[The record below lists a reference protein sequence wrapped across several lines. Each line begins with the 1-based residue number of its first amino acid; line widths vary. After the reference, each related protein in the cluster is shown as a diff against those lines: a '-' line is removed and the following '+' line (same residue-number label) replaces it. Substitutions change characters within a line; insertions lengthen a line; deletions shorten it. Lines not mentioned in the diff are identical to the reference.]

1 MSAMDETCGQFDSLI
16 ARAGQLSTA
25 DAARLEAHLAGCESC
40 RELARLLQPVDAAI
54 AFADTN
60 ASEPLADTHG
70 DATAAR
76 QDHDLPEATTD
87 RYRITGEV
95 GRGGI
100 GRVLRARDRV
110 LDRSVALKELFA
122 ASDKARE
129 RFLREALITARLQHP
144 SIVPVYD
151 AGHREGRFAFYA
163 MKLVAGRPLDEA
175 IAEASTLAQRLA
187 LLPIVLAIADAMAYA
202 HSERII
208 HRDLKP
214 ANVLVGRYGET
225 VVIDW
230 GLAKDLAVDDVEAL
244 DAGPYRAAGLDQ
256 TAAGS
261 LLGTPAYMAPEQAAG
276 EPVDERADV
285 YALGAILYHTI
296 CGTAPHEGT
305 TLEEMVHGVV
315 SGAVR
320 PLTEREPE
328 VPRDLAAIVSKAMA
342 REPSGRYV
350 TAQGLAD
357 ELRRYL
363 TGQLVA
369 SHTYRTGELLRR
381 WVKRHRA
388 AVTVAL
394 AALLVV
400 GVVGI
405 ASVMRIVRARQQ
417 ADEAAALATQ
427 ERSNAER
434 ERNSAAEILAEMLA
448 EQGRAELL
456 AGRPGRAAVYLS
468 EAQARSRDPGVALRT
483 LLADAMRSVD
493 SERLSLAGH
502 TGELELAAFSRD
514 GTLIVTAG
522 AGRTATVWDSAAGT
536 VVATLGGHERG
547 ITSASF
553 SPDHSRIVTASRDG
567 TARLWDART
576 GVVLS
581 TLDHP
586 DEVWSAAFGP
596 DGARVVTTGGDG
608 VVRLW
613 DARTAQLLVSLEGH
627 RGDVYS
633 AAFSADG
640 ARVVTAGDDHT
651 AKVWDARTGRLLVS
665 LEGHAAD
672 VHLAA
677 FSPDGSHIV
686 TASGDGTARLWD
698 SRTGKVAASLDGPP
712 TGPVLLAAYSPDG
725 TRVVTAND
733 DHTAR
738 LWDARTGALLT
749 SLEGHTAEVHSAAF
763 SPDGARVVT
772 ASYDHTAK
780 LWDVPTGRLLAS
792 FEGHRDVVRSA
803 VFGPDG
809 AQVLTASRD
818 GTAKLWD
825 ARPSQLR
832 VSLDDRIASA
842 RFSRDGG
849 RVATTAEHDHTVEL
863 RDARSGKLLVTLAGH
878 AGEISSVD
886 FDAAGTRVVTASADR
901 TARVWD
907 AATGKLLVSLA
918 HAGKVRAAR
927 FSPDGARVVT
937 MGADPGVRIWNANSG
952 ELLARLDGTELPH
965 PLPVPDDVSSA
976 AFSKDGTRVVTAS
989 ADGTARIWR
998 TDNGK
1003 LVAQLDGHLGPVATA
1018 VVSNDGRRV
1027 VTASLDHTAKVW
1039 DAGTGKLLVSLDGH
1053 TEFVYQARFSPD
1065 GTRVVTASSDRTAK
1079 LWDAQTGKL
1088 QVSLDGH
1095 TGEVLAAM
1103 FSLDGARV
1111 VTASADHAAKLWDT
1125 RTGKLLATFD
1135 GGTDDLLDVAFTP
1148 DGTSILTANRDGA
1161 IWFCDV
1167 HLEARTPD
1175 AIQRVV
1181 SARDPWTFSSGG
1193 VVPVP
1198 PESKSGSWIDDQL
1211 DVTPDQESAAADA
1224 ATPSDDYT
1232 TKVVALLRQQVDLFK
1247 ETDCDKLAAAIRSFA
1262 RANKA
1267 QIAELE
1273 AWRKTHHVD
1282 EAAHQKAMAPV
1293 MKDIPSTLAV
1303 VERCNDNKAFA
1314 AAFAALGASFHK

>member
-1 MSAMDETCGQFDSLI
+1 MDEGCGQFDSLI

-25 DAARLEAHLAGCESC
+25 DAARLAAHLAGCEAC
-40 RELARLLQPVDAAI
+40 RGLARLLEPVDSAI

-60 ASEPLADTHG
+60 ASEPLAGTDG
-70 DATAAR
+70 EIDAAPRDRDLGEATA
-76 QDHDLPEATTD
+76 D

-100 GRVLRARDRV
+100 GRVLQARDRV
-110 LDRSVALKELFA
+110 LERSVALKELFA
-122 ASDKARE
+122 AGDETRR

-151 AGHREGRFAFYA
+151 AGHRDGRLAFYA

-175 IAEASTLAQRLA
+175 IAVASTLAQRLA
-187 LLPIVLAIADAMAYA
+187 LLPSVLAIADAMAYA

-214 ANVLVGRYGET
+214 SNVLIGRYGET

-230 GLAKDLAVDDVEAL
+230 GLAKDLAVDDA
-244 DAGPYRAAGLDQ
+244 DAPDTGPYRAVGLDQ

-261 LLGTPAYMAPEQAAG
+261 MLGTPAYMAPEQAAG
-276 EPVDERADV
+276 KPVDERADV

-305 TLEEMVHGVV
+305 TLDEMVRHVV

-328 VPRDLAAIVSKAMA
+328 VPRDLAAIVNKAMA
-342 REPSGRYV
+342 LEPSGRYA
-350 TAQGLAD
+350 TAQGLTD
-357 ELRRYL
+357 DLRRYL

-405 ASVMRIVRARQQ
+405 ASVIRIVRAREQ
-417 ADEAAALATQ
+417 ADEAAAVAIA

-434 ERNSAAEILAEMLA
+434 QRNSAAEMLAEMLA

-468 EAQARSRDPGVALRT
+468 EAQARSREPGVALRT
-483 LLADAMRSVD
+483 LLAEAMRSVD

-514 GTLIVTAG
+514 GTRIVTAG
-522 AGRTATVWDSAAGT
+522 AGRTAKVWDAAAGT
-536 VVATLGGHERG
+536 VVATLSGHERS
-547 ITSASF
+547 ITAASF

-576 GVVLS
+576 GKVL
-581 TLDHP
+581 TTFDHP

-596 DGARVVTTGGDG
+596 DGARVVTTGRDG

-627 RGDVYS
+627 RGEVYS
-633 AAFSADG
+633 AALSADG
-640 ARVVTAGDDHT
+640 ARVVTASEDHT
-651 AKVWDARTGRLLVS
+651 AKVWNAGTGRLLVS
-665 LEGHAAD
+665 LEGHAD

-677 FSPDGSHIV
+677 FSPDGSQVV

-698 SRTGKVAASLDGPP
+698 ARTGKLAAALEGH
-712 TGPVLLAAYSPDG
+712 TGSVSLAAYGPDG
-725 TRVVTAND
+725 TRVVTASD

-749 SLEGHTAEVHSAAF
+749 SLDGHAAEVHSAAF

-792 FEGHRDVVRSA
+792 FEGHRDDVRSA
-803 VFGPDG
+803 VFAPDG
-809 AQVLTASRD
+809 TQVLTASGD

-825 ARPSQLR
+825 ARPSQLH

-842 RFSRDGG
+842 RFSRDGR
-849 RVATTAEHDHTVEL
+849 RVATTAEHDLTVKL
-863 RDARSGKLLVTLAGH
+863 RDARTGRVLVSLDGH
-878 AGEISSVD
+878 RGEISSVD
-886 FDAAGTRVVTASADR
+886 FDAAGTRVVTASVDR
-901 TARVWD
+901 TAKVWE
-907 AATGKLLVSLA
+907 AATGKLLVSLV
-918 HAGKVRAAR
+918 HTDRVRAAR

-937 MGADPGVRIWNANSG
+937 AGADPGARIWNANSG
-952 ELLARLDGTELPH
+952 ELIARLDGTELPH
-965 PLPVPDDVSSA
+965 PLPIPDDVSSA
-976 AFSKDGTRVVTAS
+976 AFSKDGMRVVTAS
-989 ADGTARIWR
+989 VDGTARIWS

-1039 DAGTGKLLVSLDGH
+1039 DAGTGKLLASLDGH

-1079 LWDAQTGKL
+1079 LWDAQTGSL
-1088 QVSLDGH
+1088 LVSLDGH
-1095 TGEVLAAM
+1095 AGEVLAAT
-1103 FSLDGARV
+1103 FSPDGARV
-1111 VTASADHAAKLWDT
+1111 LTASADHAARLWDT
-1125 RTGKLLATFD
+1125 RTGKLLATLD

-1148 DGTSILTANRDGA
+1148 DGTSILTASRDGA
-1161 IWFCDV
+1161 IWVCDV
-1167 HLEARTPD
+1167 HLESRTPD
-1175 AIQRVV
+1175 AIQRIV
-1181 SARDPWTFSSGG
+1181 SARDPWMLSNGRL
-1193 VVPVP
+1193 VPVP
-1198 PESKSGSWIDDQL
+1198 PESKSGSWVDDPL
-1211 DVTPDQESAAADA
+1211 DATPDQEPAAGGAV
-1224 ATPSDDYT
+1224 TPSDDYT
-1232 TKVVALLRQQVDLFK
+1232 TKVVALLRRQVDLFK
-1247 ETDCDKLAAAIRSFA
+1247 ETDCDKLAAAITSFVH
-1262 RANKA
+1262 ANKA

-1273 AWRKTHHVD
+1273 AWRKAHRVD

-1293 MKDIPSTLAV
+1293 MKDIPNTLAV
-1303 VERCNDNKAFA
+1303 VERCSDNKAFA
-1314 AAFAALGASFHK
+1314 AAFAALGATFSK

>member
-1 MSAMDETCGQFDSLI
+1 MDEACGEFDALI
-16 ARAGQLSTA
+16 ARAGKVSTA
-25 DAARLEAHLAGCESC
+25 DAARLEAHLAGCASC
-40 RELARLLQPVDAAI
+40 RELARLVEPVDSAV

-70 DATAAR
+70 DDTAAR
-76 QDHDLPEATTD
+76 RDHDSPEAATD

-100 GRVLRARDRV
+100 GRVLSARDRV

-122 ASDKARE
+122 ASDKMRE

-151 AGHREGRFAFYA
+151 AGHRDGRFAFYA

-175 IAEASTLAQRLA
+175 IAEASTLAERLA
-187 LLPIVLAIADAMAYA
+187 LLPIVLAIADAMSYA

-230 GLAKDLAVDDVEAL
+230 GLAKDLAVDDSEAL
-244 DAGPYRAAGLDQ
+244 DAGPYRAASLDQ

-276 EPVDERADV
+276 RPVDERVDV
-285 YALGAILYHTI
+285 YALGAILYHAI

-305 TLEEMVHGVV
+305 TLEEMVRCVV

-342 REPSGRYV
+342 LEPSGRYV

-357 ELRRYL
+357 DLRRYL

-369 SHTYRTGELLRR
+369 SHTYRAGELLRR

-394 AALLVV
+394 GALLVV

-405 ASVMRIVRARQQ
+405 ASVLRIVRAREQ
-417 ADEAAALATQ
+417 ADEAAAVAIE

-434 ERNSAAEILAEMLA
+434 QRNSATEMLAAMLA

-483 LLADAMRSVD
+483 LLAEAMRSVD

-514 GTLIVTAG
+514 GTRIVTAG
-522 AGRTATVWDSAAGT
+522 AGRTAKVWDAAAGT
-536 VVATLGGHERG
+536 VVATLSGRESD
-547 ITSASF
+547 ITAASF
-553 SPDHSRIVTASRDG
+553 SPDHSRIVTASLDR

-576 GVVLS
+576 GKVV
-581 TLDHP
+581 TTFDHP

-613 DARTAQLLVSLEGH
+613 DARTAQLLVALEGH
-627 RGDVYS
+627 HGEVYS

-640 ARVVTAGDDHT
+640 ARVVTAGEDHT
-651 AKVWDARTGRLLVS
+651 AKVWDAETGRLLVA
-665 LEGHAAD
+665 LEGHTD

-677 FSPDGSHIV
+677 FSPDGSQIV

-698 SRTGKVAASLDGPP
+698 ARTGRLAASLQGH
-712 TGPVLLAAYSPDG
+712 TGSVSLAAYSPDG
-725 TRVVTAND
+725 TRVVTASD

-749 SLEGHTAEVHSAAF
+749 SLDGHAAEVHSAAF
-763 SPDGARVVT
+763 SPDGARIVT
-772 ASYDHTAK
+772 ASYDHTAR

-792 FEGHRDVVRSA
+792 FEGHRDDVRSA

-809 AQVLTASRD
+809 TQVLTASWD

-849 RVATTAEHDHTVEL
+849 RVATTAEYDPTVKL
-863 RDARSGKLLVTLAGH
+863 RDARSGELLVSLVGH
-878 AGEISSVD
+878 RGEVSSVD
-886 FDAAGTRVVTASADR
+886 FNAAGTRVVTASADR
-901 TARVWD
+901 TANVWD
-907 AATGKLLVSLA
+907 AATGKLLVSLV

-937 MGADPGVRIWNANSG
+937 TGADPGARIWNANSG
-952 ELLARLDGTELPH
+952 ELIARLDGTELPH

-976 AFSKDGTRVVTAS
+976 TFSKDGTRVVTAS

-998 TDNGK
+998 TDDGK

-1018 VVSNDGRRV
+1018 VVSDDGRRV

-1039 DAGTGKLLVSLDGH
+1039 DAGTGELLASLDGH

-1095 TGEVLAAM
+1095 TGEVLAAR

-1111 VTASADHAAKLWDT
+1111 VTASADHAARIWDA
-1125 RTGKLLATFD
+1125 RTGVLLATLG

-1148 DGTSILTANRDGA
+1148 DGTSILTASRDGA
-1161 IWFCDV
+1161 IWVCDV
-1167 HLEARTPD
+1167 HLEARTPA
-1175 AIQRVV
+1175 AIQRIV

-1193 VVPVP
+1193 LVPVP
-1198 PESKSGSWIDDQL
+1198 PDSKSGSWVDDPV
-1211 DVTPDQESAAADA
+1211 DVTPDQGSAAAGA
-1224 ATPSDDYT
+1224 VAPSDDYT

-1247 ETDCDKLAAAIRSFA
+1247 ETDCDKLAAGIRSFVH
-1262 RANKA
+1262 ANKA

-1273 AWRKTHHVD
+1273 AWRKTHRVD
-1282 EAAHQKAMAPV
+1282 EAAHDKAMAPV
-1293 MKDIPSTLAV
+1293 MKDIPGTLAT

-1314 AAFAALGASFHK
+1314 AAFAALGESFK

>member
-1 MSAMDETCGQFDSLI
+1 MDEPCGHFDSLI

-40 RELARLLQPVDAAI
+40 RELARLLEPVDSAV

-70 DATAAR
+70 DAAAAGQER
-76 QDHDLPEATTD
+76 HPAAATTD
-87 RYRITGEV
+87 RYRIIGEV

-122 ASDKARE
+122 ASDKTRE

-151 AGHREGRFAFYA
+151 AGHRDGRFAFYA
-163 MKLVAGRPLDEA
+163 MKLVAGRPLDQA
-175 IAEASTLAQRLA
+175 IAETSTLAQRLA

-202 HSERII
+202 HSQRII

-230 GLAKDLAVDDVEAL
+230 GLAKDLAVDDAEAL

-276 EPVDERADV
+276 KPVDERADV

-305 TLEEMVHGVV
+305 TLEEMVRQVV

-320 PLTEREPE
+320 PLIGREPE
-328 VPRDLAAIVSKAMA
+328 VPRDLAAIVNKAMA
-342 REPSGRYV
+342 LDPTGRYA

-400 GVVGI
+400 GAVGI
-405 ASVMRIVRARQQ
+405 ASVMRIVRARRQ
-417 ADEAAALATQ
+417 ADEAAAVAIQ

-434 ERNSAAEILAEMLA
+434 ERNSAAAMLAEMLA

-456 AGRPGRAAVYLS
+456 AGRPARAAVYLS
-468 EAQARSRDPGVALRT
+468 EAQSRSREPGVALRT
-483 LLADAMRSVD
+483 LLAEAMRSVET
-493 SERLSLAGH
+493 ERLSLAGR
-502 TGELELAAFSRD
+502 TGELDLAAFSRD
-514 GTLIVTAG
+514 GTRIVTAG
-522 AGRTATVWDSAAGT
+522 SGRTAKVWDSAAGT
-536 VVATLGGHERG
+536 VVATLRGHERS
-547 ITSASF
+547 IRSASF
-553 SPDHSRIVTASRDG
+553 SPDQSRIATASRDG

-576 GVVLS
+576 GEVLA
-581 TLDHP
+581 TFDHP
-586 DEVWSAAFGP
+586 DEVWSAAFSP

-608 VVRLW
+608 VVRIW
-613 DARTAQLLVSLEGH
+613 DARTARLLVSLEGH
-627 RGDVYS
+627 RAHVHS

-640 ARVVTAGDDHT
+640 GRVVTASEDHT
-651 AKVWDARTGRLLVS
+651 AKVWDARTGRLLLS
-665 LEGHAAD
+665 LEGHGAD
-672 VHLAA
+672 VDPAA
-677 FSPDGSHIV
+677 FSPDGSQIV
-686 TASGDGTARLWD
+686 TASDDGTARLWD
-698 SRTGKVAASLDGPP
+698 ARTGELAASLDGH
-712 TGPVLLAAYSPDG
+712 TGRVSLAAYSPDG
-725 TRVVTAND
+725 TRVVTASD

-738 LWDARTGALLT
+738 LWDARTGKLQA
-749 SLEGHTAEVHSAAF
+749 SLDGHAAEVHSAAF

-780 LWDVPTGRLLAS
+780 LWDAATGRLLAS
-792 FEGHRDVVRSA
+792 FEGHRDDVRSA

-809 AQVLTASRD
+809 AQVLTASGD

-832 VSLDDRIASA
+832 VPLDEGITSA
-842 RFSRDGG
+842 RFSRDGR
-849 RVATTAEHDHTVEL
+849 RVATTAEHGHTVVL
-863 RDARSGKLLVTLAGH
+863 RDARSGRRLVSLDGH
-878 AGEISSVD
+878 RGAISSVD
-886 FDAAGTRVVTASADR
+886 FDPAGARVVTASVDR

-918 HAGKVRAAR
+918 RTDGVRAAR
-927 FSPDGARVVT
+927 FSPDGARIVT
-937 MGADPGVRIWNANSG
+937 TGADRGARIWDANSG
-952 ELLARLDGTELPH
+952 ELIASLDGTELPH
-965 PLPVPDDVSSA
+965 PLPIPDKVSSA

-989 ADGTARIWR
+989 MDGTARIWR
-998 TDNGK
+998 ADDGK

-1018 VVSNDGRRV
+1018 VVSDDGRRV
-1027 VTASLDHTAKVW
+1027 ATASLDHTAKVW
-1039 DAGTGKLLVSLDGH
+1039 DAGTGVLLASLDGH

-1065 GTRVVTASSDRTAK
+1065 GTRVATASADRTAK
-1079 LWDAQTGKL
+1079 LWDAKTGAL
-1088 QVSLDGH
+1088 LVSLDGH
-1095 TGEVLAAM
+1095 AAELLAVA
-1103 FSLDGARV
+1103 FSPDGARV
-1111 VTASADHAAKLWDT
+1111 VTAGADHAVKLWDT
-1125 RTGKLLATFD
+1125 RTGVLLATLG
-1135 GGTDDLLDVAFTP
+1135 GGTADLLDVAFTP
-1148 DGTSILTANRDGA
+1148 DGTSILTASRDGS
-1161 IWFCDV
+1161 IWVCDV
-1167 HLEARTPD
+1167 HLEARPPD
-1175 AIQRVV
+1175 EIKRIV
-1181 SARDPWTFSSGG
+1181 SARDPWRFSSGG

-1198 PESKSGSWIDDQL
+1198 PESSRGSWVGDDV
-1211 DVTPDQESAAADA
+1211 DETPDQGSAAAGA
-1224 ATPSDDYT
+1224 VTPSDDYT
-1232 TKVVALLRQQVDLFK
+1232 AMVVALLRQQVDLFK
-1247 ETDCDKLAAAIRSFA
+1247 ETDCDKLAADISSFV
-1262 RANKA
+1262 RASKA
-1267 QIAELE
+1267 HIAELE
-1273 AWRKTHHVD
+1273 AWRKAHRVD
-1282 EAAHQKAMAPV
+1282 QAAHQKTLAPV
-1293 MKDIPSTLAV
+1293 MKDIPNTLAV

-1314 AAFAALGASFHK
+1314 AAFAALGAAFNK